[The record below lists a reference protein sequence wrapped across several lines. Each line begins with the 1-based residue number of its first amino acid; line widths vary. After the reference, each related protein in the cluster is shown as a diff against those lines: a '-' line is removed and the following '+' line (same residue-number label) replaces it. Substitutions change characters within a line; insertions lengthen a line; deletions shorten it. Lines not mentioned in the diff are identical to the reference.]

1 MRSAVF
7 KSLTVQGTR
16 RASSGHDRAS
26 NGHHRASNGHHHAA
40 PMRKG
45 RAPAWETRPSHDCDV
60 ARLDLLWLRLRLWLG
75 LLARLE

>member
-26 NGHHRASNGHHHAA
+26 NGHHRASSGHHHAA
-40 PMRKG
+40 PDEK
-45 RAPAWETRPSHDCDV
+45 RAGPRMGDPPFMTATWR
-60 ARLDLLWLRLRLWLG
+60 A
-75 LLARLE
+75 